1 MRKWWLKNKKK
12 KPAIEKIKFIK
23 IGRYN
28 PFGCAIF
35 VNIRSGNLS
44 FIVDFPSR
52 MSIALHKC
60 PSQSVFVSAL

>member
-1 MRKWWLKNKKK
+1 MRKWWLKTTTKKK
-12 KPAIEKIKFIK
+12 TPDIEKIKFIK

-35 VNIRSGNLS
+35 VNIRSDNLN

-52 MSIALHKC
+52 MSIA
-60 PSQSVFVSAL
+60 